1 VSAPNNCWVQAHLED
16 GKHESR
22 AWHVP
27 DAALCQKLAEHHCK
41 TQEHL
46 AACTASFGEGGQAAP
61 LPLLAAEPLAPA
73 PMAAP
78 EPEKPQH

>member
-1 VSAPNNCWVQAHLED
+1 MGGLAERALKVQAHLED
-16 GKHESR
+16 GKRESR

-46 AACTASFGEGGQAAP
+46 AACTASFAADGQATP
-61 LPLLAAEPLAPA
+61 LALFGAVAPA
-73 PMAAP
+73 PTPVA